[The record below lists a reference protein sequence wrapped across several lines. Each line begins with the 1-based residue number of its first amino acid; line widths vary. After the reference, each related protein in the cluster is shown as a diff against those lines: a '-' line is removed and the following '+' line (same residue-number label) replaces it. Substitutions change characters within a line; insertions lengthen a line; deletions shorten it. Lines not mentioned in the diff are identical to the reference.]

1 MPTLTPNI
9 KLQKPADAEFGWQNM
24 LRQNADAI
32 DAHLGALQGIGQIA
46 GTATSGSAST
56 MVDTGLALGVN
67 AFAGSVVIINRGG
80 VLLRA
85 ESIISN
91 TATTLTFVAGV
102 APQAGDTYSIATQGV
117 MVGAADEVAAGR
129 TNSVKRADGSWS
141 VRVRHL
147 PADYGLQTW
156 ADDLAIGAY
165 NVFLSVSQNGLPAG
179 YWYIEVMR
187 HFYDSATNQYRYLR
201 ATPLNALLASQPV
214 HHCSVIGGVWSAW
227 SAIGDNNFTWYTPT
241 FVNSWA
247 DAATGWYARY
257 TKDLTNGVVYMK
269 GLVQGGSNTTVTTI
283 FTLPVGMRPSTN
295 LMLSQATSGGVGRVD
310 IYPSGAVQFVGN
322 DAHTG
327 NATTWVSITAT
338 FKGEL

>member
-24 LRQNADAI
+24 LRQNSDTLDAE
-32 DAHLGALQGIGQIA
+32 LGALKGIAQIA
-46 GTATSGSAST
+46 GTATSGSAAT
-56 MVDTGLALGVN
+56 MVDAGLALGVN

-91 TATTLTFVAGV
+91 TATTLSFAAGV

-117 MVGAADEVAAGR
+117 MAGAAAEVAAGR
-129 TNSVKRADGSWS
+129 KNSVKRADGKWS
-141 VRVRHL
+141 VRVGHL
-147 PADYGLQTW
+147 NNDYALQTW

-179 YWYIEVMR
+179 WWYIEAMR
-187 HFYDSATNQYRYLR
+187 HTADGVNNQHRYLR
-201 ATPLNALLASQPV
+201 ATPLNASLSSQPV
-214 HHCSVIGGVWSAW
+214 YHCSVVGGVWSAW
-227 SAIGDNNFTWYTPT
+227 SAIGDNPLTWYTPT

-247 DAATGWYARY
+247 DFNALYA
-257 TKDLTNGVVYMK
+257 KDVTNGVVYMK
-269 GLVQGGSNTTVTTI
+269 GLVKGGSNTINTTI
-283 FTLPVGMRPSTN
+283 FTLPVGMRPSTDI
-295 LMLSQATSGGVGRVD
+295 LLSSSTNGG
-310 IYPSGAVQFVGN
+310 SGAIQILKTGDVQFTG
-322 DAHTG
+322 AAPHTG
-327 NATTWVSITAT
+327 NATSFLSITAT